1 MEKRWLREPEST
13 MYQDRLEES
22 YCQQESRLGHMKHKN
37 KHSTQRLQ
45 QSRSTVHR
53 THKDWAEKADLKC
66 STWSPRLGNKK
77 ATTAVV
83 WAG

>member
-37 KHSTQRLQ
+37 KHSTR
-45 QSRSTVHR
+45 V
-53 THKDWAEKADLKC
+53 
-66 STWSPRLGNKK
+66 KK
-77 ATTAVV
+77 AATKEKYCPPHP
-83 WAG
+83 